1 MAKSSP
7 TLTLTTQ
14 IRLRGKQPILQ
25 EMIKTSWSRTITS
38 SQKVSKYKRKKFP
51 FNAIRGLASAPKPV
65 LLTVRGM
72 TRLSHT
78 LFNVFSWPLCYLFL
92 WGVELKGSTTTRQ
105 ALAQCVLRGQEG
117 RYSSA
122 CWGGFL
128 RTSTHWEFSITLW
141 LHTRIRKRTIQSC
154 GTRKKRKQLPN
165 NWPTEKVLKPLLY
178 RCSMTALTLSSGFPS
193 ALPVTQAATFIYR
206 NWPAAK
212 KIPCILHTLFK
223 GCNDQLWLI
232 IWRARVRDR
241 LQKKDNRQ
249 QVYDWVNV
257 QS

>member
-7 TLTLTTQ
+7 TLIITTQ
-14 IRLRGKQPILQ
+14 IRLQGKQPILQ

-38 SQKVSKYKRKKFP
+38 SQKVLKYKKESFHSMQYVDLHQPQSQCYWQLGGWK
-51 FNAIRGLASAPKPV
+51 GW
-65 LLTVRGM
+65 
-72 TRLSHT
+72 SHT

-141 LHTRIRKRTIQSC
+141 LHTRTRKRTIQSC

-165 NWPTEKVLKPLLY
+165 NWLTEKVLKPLLY

-241 LQKKDNRQ
+241 L
-249 QVYDWVNV
+249 
-257 QS
+257 